1 MDIELHYEERGAGEP
16 LILLHGNG
24 EDSSYWNAQIPE
36 LTRFYRVIAVDSRGH
51 GASGSGG
58 HGCRLK

>member
-24 EDSSYWNAQIPE
+24 GDCSYFSGQMEAQ
-36 LTRFYRVIAVDSRGH
+36 T
-51 GASGSGG
+51 
-58 HGCRLK
+58 GCLSFHTVHLG